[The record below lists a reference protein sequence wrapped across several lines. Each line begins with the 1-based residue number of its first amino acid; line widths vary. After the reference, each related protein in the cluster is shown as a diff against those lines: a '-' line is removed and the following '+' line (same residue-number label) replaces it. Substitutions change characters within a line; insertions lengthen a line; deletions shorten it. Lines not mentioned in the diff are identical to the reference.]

1 MMNLQSLRR
10 ERRIARRALSPQ
22 QQRRHSLD
30 LVALLSRHVWF
41 WRARRIAL
49 YRAADGEPDLAP
61 LLPMASARRQRLY
74 LPALRPRPQRSLWF
88 LPYRP
93 GERLVANRFG
103 IPEPPLRDRRPCPPW
118 GLDLILLPL
127 VAFDEDG
134 RRLGMGGGFYD
145 RTLTYL
151 RWRRQWHRPLLVGV
165 AHECQRVARLP
176 ARPWDIPLDWVV
188 TERHVYRQRVGP
200 EPMPDA

>member
-1 MMNLQSLRR
+1 MDLQSLRR
-10 ERRIARRALSPQ
+10 ERRIARRALSPP

-30 LVALLSRHVWF
+30 LVALLSRQPFF
-41 WRARRIAL
+41 WGARRIAL
-49 YRAADGEPDLAP
+49 YRASDGEPDLAP
-61 LLPMASARRQRLY
+61 LLPVATTRRQRLY
-74 LPALRPRPQRSLWF
+74 LPVLRPRPQRRLWF

-103 IPEPPLRDRRPCPPW
+103 IPEPPLGDRRPCPPW

-127 VAFDEDG
+127 VAFDEDC

-145 RTLTYL
+145 RTLAYL
-151 RWRRQWHRPLLVGV
+151 RGRRQWRRPLLVGV
-165 AHECQRVARLP
+165 AHECQRVAWLP
-176 ARPWDIPLDWVV
+176 ARPWDIPLDGVV
-188 TERHVYRQRVGP
+188 TECRVYRRRVGP